1 MAPATQ
7 LPPVE
12 ENVQTAPDETELP
25 SVPADLDAPR
35 TKLVYLS
42 LHAVGEATVDELH
55 GRLGE
60 PRLSLYPV
68 LSDLRERGLVVSDG
82 EEYRLTT

>member
-1 MAPATQ
+1 MSHATQ

-12 ENVQTAPDETELP
+12 ENVSTTDPALP

-35 TKLVYLS
+35 TKLVFLS
-42 LHAVGEATVDELH
+42 LHAAGEATVDELH
-55 GRLGE
+55 DRLDE

-68 LSDLRERGLVVSDG
+68 LSDLRKRGLVVVDD
-82 EEYRLTT
+82 EQYRLTT